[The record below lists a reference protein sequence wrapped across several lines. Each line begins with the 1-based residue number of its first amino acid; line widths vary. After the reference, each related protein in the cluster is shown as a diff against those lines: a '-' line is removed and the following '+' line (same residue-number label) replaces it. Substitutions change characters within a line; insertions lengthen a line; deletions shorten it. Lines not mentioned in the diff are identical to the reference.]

1 MTTELEQATKTLND
15 LLDQRDQLTGRSAKL
30 AADRQAIAYAA
41 HTGNKEAKDRL
52 RKINDETVFHNVE
65 LESVDAAIA
74 EANARLEAA
83 RQVEAQTADRE
94 QATQLRA
101 ALDEFIETGHE
112 IDAAFIDLIAH
123 ASNLQGILDRIH
135 QLGCPVPSTQQLK
148 VLGEISARTA
158 LMKTPWA
165 RAVELVPP
173 LQRRDFKSIIDDWA
187 TQIEQNINTRLQKQ
201 EVAA

>member
-1 MTTELEQATKTLND
+1 MTDVETATLND

-94 QATQLRA
+94 QADQLARH
-101 ALDEFIETGHE
+101 DDETGHA
-112 IDAAFIDLIAH
+112 IDAAFIDLIAQH
-123 ASNLQGILDRIH
+123 QMQSLDRH
-135 QLGCPVPSTQQLK
+135 SPAGLPRPSTQHQ
-148 VLGEISARTA
+148 GT
-158 LMKTPWA
+158 
-165 RAVELVPP
+165 
-173 LQRRDFKSIIDDWA
+173 RRS
-187 TQIEQNINTRLQKQ
+187 RHGRR
-201 EVAA
+201 